1 LPRTFWHTQ
10 DNYAQKRTYYNNDI
24 FQGDFMRKT
33 LIATTV
39 AAALALAAC
48 GDNTTPAQTATETVA
63 EAATAVEAISS
74 NPLMV
79 KSTLQYEAPNFNDIK
94 DDHFLPAFEEGMKQH
109 MTEVLAIANNPAPAT
124 FDNTLVALEKSGEL
138 LTRVSRIFY
147 NLAGSSSNPQRREIQ
162 SELAPKMAAHSDN
175 INLNPQLF
183 ARIKSLYNQREAL
196 KLDAESLRLIEV
208 YYERFVRAGAQL
220 TEEQKTAIRALNE
233 EHSTL
238 TNQFSQN
245 LLAETKKI
253 AVVVDTQ
260 AELAGLSDAQITAAA
275 NAAKEAGHDGK
286 YLISITNTTRQ
297 PVLSQLSNRELRQ
310 RVWEASAN
318 RNQSGETDNRPI
330 VARLAQLRAERAKL
344 LGYDS
349 WASYGLESQMA
360 KTPQAVF
367 DMLGSMVPA
376 VIANTNKEADAISQM
391 IKQQGGDFELQPWDW
406 EYYGEFVRQAKFD
419 LDESEVK
426 QYFEFERVL
435 KDGVFFTFQ
444 RLYGIRF
451 EPRPDLPTYHPD
463 VKAYELFDTD
473 GSSLAIFYADYFARE
488 GKRGGAWMSSF
499 VGQSHLTGQKPVVV
513 NVMNIPKAPAGEPTL
528 VSYDNVTTM
537 FHELGH
543 GLHGMLSNV
552 KFPTLAGTSVSR
564 DFVEFPSTFEEDWAA
579 HPEVI
584 ANYAKHYKTGEP
596 IPSELLEKVMK
607 SRSFNQGFDTLEYM
621 SAALLDMEWHS
632 LSADEPLQDV
642 NAFEAQALKKHGIT
656 LAAVPPRYKST
667 YFSHSMGGGYSAG
680 YYAYM
685 WSEILAADAFA
696 YVQQQ
701 GGLKLENGQNY
712 RDNILSVGNSR
723 PPMESYKAF
732 RGQEPTTDAL
742 LIRRGLKTKVE

>member
-1 LPRTFWHTQ
+1 
-10 DNYAQKRTYYNNDI
+10 
-24 FQGDFMRKT
+24 MRKT

-39 AAALALAAC
+39 AAALALSAC
-48 GDNTTPAQTATETVA
+48 SDNTAPQQTANQQTTA
-63 EAATAVEAISS
+63 EASNTAEANSG
-74 NPLMV
+74 NPLMI
-79 KSTLQYEAPNFNDIK
+79 KSTLQYEAPNFTEIN
-94 DDHFLPAFEEGMKQH
+94 DDHFLPAFVEGMQQH
-109 MTEVLAIANNPAPAT
+109 MAEVLAIANNPAPAT

-147 NLAGSSSNPQRREIQ
+147 NLAGSNSNPQRREIQ

-183 ARIKSLYNQREAL
+183 ARIKSLYNQRNDL
-196 KLDAESLRLIEV
+196 KLDSESVRLIEV

-220 TEEQKTAIRALNE
+220 TDEQKTAIRALNE

-253 AVVVDTQ
+253 AVVVETK
-260 AELAGLSDAQITAAA
+260 AELDGLSESQITAAA
-275 NAAKEAGHDGK
+275 NAAKAAGHEGK
-286 YLISITNTTRQ
+286 YLLSITNTTRQ
-297 PVLSQLSNRELRQ
+297 PVLAQLSNRELRQ
-310 RVWEASAN
+310 RVWQASAN
-318 RNQSGETDNRPI
+318 RAQSGDTDNRPL

-344 LGYDS
+344 LGYDN
-349 WASYGLESQMA
+349 WASYGLEAQMA

-376 VIANTNKEADAISQM
+376 VVANTNKEAAAIQEM
-391 IKQQGGDFELQPWDW
+391 IKQKGGNFELQPWDW
-406 EYYGEFVRQAKFD
+406 EYYAEFVRQAKFE
-419 LDESEVK
+419 LDENEVK
-426 QYFEFERVL
+426 QYFEFNRVL
-435 KDGVFFTFQ
+435 KDGVFYTMN
-444 RLYGIRF
+444 RLYGVTF
-451 EPRPDLPTYHPD
+451 TPRPDLPVYHPD
-463 VKAYELFDTD
+463 VEAYELFDAD
-473 GSSLAIFYADYFARE
+473 GTSLAIFYADYFARE

-543 GLHGMLSNV
+543 GLHGMFSDVN
-552 KFPTLAGTSVSR
+552 FPTLAGTSVSR

-579 HPEVI
+579 NPEVI
-584 ANYAKHYKTGEP
+584 ANYAKHYQTGEA
-596 IPSELLEKVMK
+596 IPAELLQKVMN

-632 LSADEPLQDV
+632 LSADEALQDV
-642 NAFEAQALKKHGIT
+642 NAFEAAALKKHGVD
-656 LAAVPPRYKST
+656 LVAVPPRYKST
-667 YFSHSMGGGYSAG
+667 FFSHSMGGGYSAG

-696 YVQQQ
+696 FVQSQ

-712 RDNILSVGNSR
+712 RKNILSVGNSR

-742 LIRRGLKTKVE
+742 LIRRGLKTKVD

>member
-1 LPRTFWHTQ
+1 
-10 DNYAQKRTYYNNDI
+10 
-24 FQGDFMRKT
+24 MRKT
-33 LIATTV
+33 LIASAV
-39 AAALALAAC
+39 SAVLALSAC
-48 GDNTTPAQTATETVA
+48 SDNTAPTQTTDNKQP
-63 EAATAVEAISS
+63 TAVTEVTSS
-74 NPLMV
+74 NPFFS
-79 KSTLQYEAPNFNDIK
+79 KSTLQYEAPNFKEIK
-94 DDHFLPAFEEGMKQH
+94 DEHYLPAFEEGMKQH
-109 MTEVLAIANNPAPAT
+109 LAEVQAIASNPEPAT
-124 FDNTLVALEKSGEL
+124 FENTLVALEKSGDL
-138 LTRVSRIFY
+138 LTRTSRVFY
-147 NLAGSSSNPQRREIQ
+147 NLTGSNSNETLRKIQ

-183 ARIKSLYNQREAL
+183 ARIKDIYNKRNEQS
-196 KLDAESLRLIEV
+196 LDAESVRLIEV
-208 YYERFVRAGAQL
+208 YYDRFVRAGAQL

-233 EHSTL
+233 EHSKL

-253 AVVVDTQ
+253 AVIVDTRE
-260 AELAGLSDAQITAAA
+260 ELDGLSEADITSAA

-286 YLISITNTTRQ
+286 YLLSITNTTRQ
-297 PVLSQLSNRELRQ
+297 PVLASLHNREVRQ

-318 RNQSGETDNRPI
+318 RNQAGETDNRPI
-330 VARLAQLRAERAKL
+330 VSRLAQLRAERAKL
-344 LGYDS
+344 LGYDN
-349 WASYGLESQMA
+349 WASFTLENNMA

-367 DMLGSMVPA
+367 DMLDSMVPA
-376 VIANTNKEADAISQM
+376 VVANTNKEAAEVQAM
-391 IKQQGGDFELQPWDW
+391 IKEKGGDFELQPWDW
-406 EYYGEFVRQAKFD
+406 EYYAEFVRQAKYD
-419 LDESEVK
+419 LNEDEVK
-426 QYFEFERVL
+426 QYFEFSRVL
-435 KDGVFFTFQ
+435 KDGVFYTFN
-444 RLYGIRF
+444 RLYGVRF
-451 EPRPDLPTYHPD
+451 EPRPDLPVYHPD
-463 VKAYELFDTD
+463 VEAYELFDAD
-473 GSSLAIFYADYFARE
+473 GTSIAIFYADYFARE

-499 VGQSHLTGQKPVVV
+499 VGQSHLLGQKPVVV

-543 GLHGMLSNV
+543 GLHGMFSDVNY
-552 KFPTLAGTSVSR
+552 PTLAGTSVSR

-584 ANYAKHYKTGEP
+584 ANYAKHYKTGEA
-596 IPSELLEKVMK
+596 IPAELLAKVIK
-607 SRSFNQGFDTLEYM
+607 SRSFNQGFDTLEYV

-632 LSADEPLQDV
+632 LSADAELQDV
-642 NAFEAQALKKHGIT
+642 NEFEAKALKKHGVD

-667 YFSHSMGGGYSAG
+667 FFSHSMGGGYSAG

-701 GGLKLENGQNY
+701 GGLKIENGINY
-712 RDNILSVGNSR
+712 RKNILSVGNSR

-742 LIRRGLKTKVE
+742 LIRRGLKTKVD

>member
-1 LPRTFWHTQ
+1 
-10 DNYAQKRTYYNNDI
+10 
-24 FQGDFMRKT
+24 MRKT

-48 GDNTTPAQTATETVA
+48 GDNTAPAQTAAETVA
-63 EAATAVEAISS
+63 EATTAVEAISS

-196 KLDAESLRLIEV
+196 KLDGESLRLIEV

-499 VGQSHLTGQKPVVV
+499 VGQSHLTSQKPVVV
-513 NVMNIPKAPAGEPTL
+513 NVMNIPKAPADEPTL

>member
-1 LPRTFWHTQ
+1 
-10 DNYAQKRTYYNNDI
+10 
-24 FQGDFMRKT
+24 MRKT

-39 AAALALAAC
+39 GAALALAAC
-48 GDNTTPAQTATETVA
+48 SDNTAPQQETAQQPAAEVTTAA
-63 EAATAVEAISS
+63 EVVSS

-79 KSTLQYEAPNFNDIK
+79 KSTLQYEAPNFNEIK

-109 MTEVLAIANNPAPAT
+109 MTEVLAIAANPEPAT

-162 SELAPKMAAHSDN
+162 SEMAPKMAAHSDN

-183 ARIKSLYNQREAL
+183 ARIKSLYNQRNEL
-196 KLDAESLRLIEV
+196 QLDAESVRLIEV

-220 TEEQKTAIRALNE
+220 TDEQKTAIRALNE
-233 EHSTL
+233 EHSKL

-245 LLAETKKI
+245 LLAETKQI
-253 AVVVDTQ
+253 AVIVDTKE
-260 AELAGLSDAQITAAA
+260 ELDGLSDSQITAAA

-286 YLISITNTTRQ
+286 YLLSITNTTRQ
-297 PVLSQLSNRELRQ
+297 PVLSQLSNRELRK
-310 RVWEASAN
+310 RVWQASAN
-318 RNQSGETDNRPI
+318 RNQSGETDNRPL

-344 LGYDS
+344 LGYDN

-376 VIANTNKEADAISQM
+376 VIANTNKEAAAIQAM

-406 EYYGEFVRQAKFD
+406 EYYGEFVRQAKYD
-419 LDESEVK
+419 LDENEVK
-426 QYFEFERVL
+426 QYFEFDRVL
-435 KDGVFFTFQ
+435 KDGVFYTFN

-463 VKAYELFDTD
+463 VKAYELFDAD
-473 GSSLAIFYADYFARE
+473 GSSIAIFYADYFARE

-513 NVMNIPKAPAGEPTL
+513 NVMNIPKAPEGEPTL

-543 GLHGMLSNV
+543 GLHGMFSDV
-552 KFPTLAGTSVSR
+552 KYPTLAGTSVSR

-596 IPSELLEKVMK
+596 IPAELLDKVMK
-607 SRSFNQGFDTLEYM
+607 SRSFNQGFDTLEYL

-642 NAFEAQALKKHGIT
+642 NAFEAAALKKHGVD

-667 YFSHSMGGGYSAG
+667 FFSHSMGGGYSAG

-712 RDNILSVGNSR
+712 RKNILSVGNSR
-723 PPMESYKAF
+723 APMESYKAF

-742 LIRRGLKTKVE
+742 LIRRGLKTKVD

>member
-1 LPRTFWHTQ
+1 
-10 DNYAQKRTYYNNDI
+10 
-24 FQGDFMRKT
+24 MRKT
-33 LIATTV
+33 LLASAVGLALSLSACSDNSAPQQQTV
-39 AAALALAAC
+39 AAQPAAE
-48 GDNTTPAQTATETVA
+48 ATATV
-63 EAATAVEAISS
+63 TAS

-79 KSTLQYEAPNFNDIK
+79 KSTLQYEAPDFTQIN

-109 MTEVLAIANNPAPAT
+109 MTEVLAIANNPEPAT

-138 LTRVSRIFY
+138 LTRVSRVFY
-147 NLAGSSSNPQRREIQ
+147 NLAGSDSNPQRREIQ
-162 SELAPKMAAHSDN
+162 SELAPKMAAHSDD
-175 INLNPQLF
+175 INLNPKLF
-183 ARIKSLYNQREAL
+183 ARIKSLYNQRNEL
-196 KLDAESLRLIEV
+196 NLDPESLRLVEV
-208 YYERFVRAGAQL
+208 YYQRFVRAGAEL

-233 EHSTL
+233 EHSKL

-253 AVVVDTQ
+253 AVVVDTKEQ
-260 AELAGLSDAQITAAA
+260 LDGLSDSQIASAAA
-275 NAAKEAGHDGK
+275 AAKEAGHEGK
-286 YLISITNTTRQ
+286 YLLKLTNTTRQ
-297 PVLSQLSNRELRQ
+297 PVLSQLSNRELRKK
-310 RVWEASAN
+310 VWEASAY
-318 RNQSGETDNRPI
+318 RNQSGETDNRPL
-330 VARLAQLRAERAKL
+330 VARLAQLRAERARL
-344 LGYDS
+344 LGFDN
-349 WASYGLESQMA
+349 WASYGLDSQMA
-360 KTPQAVF
+360 KTPKAVY

-376 VIANTNKEADAISQM
+376 VIANTNKEAEAIQQM
-391 IKQQGGDFELQPWDW
+391 IKQKGGDFELQPWDW
-406 EYYGEFVRQAKFD
+406 EYYAEFVRQAKYD
-419 LDESEVK
+419 LDENEVK
-426 QYFEFERVL
+426 QYFEFDRVL
-435 KDGVFFTFQ
+435 KDGVFYTFN

-463 VKAYELFDTD
+463 VKAYELFDAD
-473 GSSLAIFYADYFARE
+473 GSSIAIFYADYFARE

-513 NVMNIPKAPAGEPTL
+513 NVMNIPKAPDGEPTL

-543 GLHGMLSNV
+543 GLHGMFSDV
-552 KFPTLAGTSVSR
+552 KYPTLAGTSVSR

-584 ANYAKHYKTGEP
+584 ANYAKHYKTGEA
-596 IPSELLEKVMK
+596 IPTELLDKVMK

-642 NAFEAQALKKHGIT
+642 NAFEAEALKKHGIT
-656 LAAVPPRYKST
+656 MAAVPPRYKST

-712 RDNILSVGNSR
+712 RKNILSVGNSR
-723 PPMESYKAF
+723 LPMESYKAF

-742 LIRRGLKTKVE
+742 LIRRGLKTKVN

>member
-1 LPRTFWHTQ
+1 
-10 DNYAQKRTYYNNDI
+10 
-24 FQGDFMRKT
+24 MRKT

-39 AAALALAAC
+39 GAALALAAC
-48 GDNTTPAQTATETVA
+48 GDNTAPSQTANQQPAA
-63 EAATAVEAISS
+63 EVSTSIEATTT
-74 NPLMV
+74 NPLMS
-79 KSTLQYEAPNFNDIK
+79 KSMLQYEAPNFAEIK
-94 DDHFLPAFEEGMKQH
+94 DEHFLPAFEEGIKQH
-109 MTEVLAIANNPAPAT
+109 MTEVLAIANNPEPAT

-138 LTRVSRIFY
+138 LTRTSRIFY
-147 NLAGSSSNPQRREIQ
+147 NLVGTDSNPQRRAMQ

-183 ARIKSLYNQREAL
+183 ARIKSLYNQRNEL
-196 KLDAESLRLIEV
+196 KLDAEATRLIEV
-208 YYERFVRAGAQL
+208 YYERFVRAGAEL

-238 TNQFSQN
+238 TNTFSQN
-245 LLAETKKI
+245 LLAETKNI
-253 AVVVDTQ
+253 AVIVETK
-260 AELAGLSDAQITAAA
+260 AELDGLSDSQITAAA
-275 NAAKEAGHDGK
+275 NAAKDAGHEGK
-286 YLISITNTTRQ
+286 YLLSITNTTRQ
-297 PVLSQLSNRELRQ
+297 PILTQLNNRELRQ
-310 RVWEASAN
+310 RVWQASAN
-318 RNQSGETDNRPI
+318 RAQSGDTDNRPL

-344 LGYDS
+344 LGYDN
-349 WASYGLESQMA
+349 WASYGLEAQMA

-376 VIANTNKEADAISQM
+376 VVANTNKEAAAIQEM
-391 IKQQGGDFELQPWDW
+391 IKQKGGDFELQPWDW
-406 EYYGEFVRQAKFD
+406 EYYAEFVRQAKFD
-419 LDESEVK
+419 LDENDVK
-426 QYFEFERVL
+426 QYFEFNRVL
-435 KDGVFFTFQ
+435 KDGVFYTMN
-444 RLYGIRF
+444 RLYGVTF
-451 EPRPDLPTYHPD
+451 TPRPDLPTYHPD
-463 VKAYELFDTD
+463 VEAYELFDAD
-473 GSSLAIFYADYFARE
+473 GSSLAIFYADYFARD

-499 VGQSHLTGQKPVVV
+499 VGQSHLKGQKPVVV
-513 NVMNIPKAPAGEPTL
+513 NVMNIPKAPDGQPTL
-528 VSYDNVTTM
+528 VSYDHVTTI

-543 GLHGMLSNV
+543 GLHGMFSNV
-552 KFPTLAGTSVSR
+552 KYPTLAGTSVSR

-579 HPEVI
+579 HPDVI

-596 IPSELLEKVMK
+596 IPAELLQKVMN

-642 NAFEAQALKKHGIT
+642 NAFEAAALKKHGVD

-667 YFSHSMGGGYSAG
+667 FFSHSMGGGYSAG

-696 YVQQQ
+696 YVQSQ
-701 GGLKLENGQNY
+701 GGLTLENGQNY
-712 RDNILSVGNSR
+712 RKNILSVGNSR
-723 PPMESYKAF
+723 LPMESYKAF